1 MAAPREQVADDHSE
15 DVYTER
21 AVPAGVSTVEEGLS
35 FADHDPHA
43 FEVFAQFGG
52 AGKPISHLGSVRA
65 ADPTL
70 AWHAAKEAYTRREDC
85 SLLWVT
91 PCSSITMST
100 SGDAIVLTTGTRLT
114 YRLPSFPITHRRARE
129 AAGTAAAE
137 HVAAGAGDA
146 T

>member
-1 MAAPREQVADDHSE
+1 MAAPDDQAGDHAE

-21 AVPAGVSTVEEGLS
+21 AVPAGVSTIDDGLS
-35 FADHDPHA
+35 FSDHDPHA

-52 AGKPISHLGSVRA
+52 TGKPISHLGSVRA

-85 SLLWVT
+85 SLLWVA
-91 PCSSITMST
+91 PRSSITMST
-100 SGDAIVLTTGTRLT
+100 SADATVLTTGRRLT
-114 YRLPSFPITHRRARE
+114 YRLPAFPITHRRARE
-129 AAGTAAAE
+129 AAGVAAAE
-137 HVAAGAGDA
+137 QVAAAAGDA